1 MDKGKFAKIITVKK
15 RSSFMMKLVKK
26 IMTLALAP
34 LFMLSAGLHE
44 AAAVTAENP
53 VAAGAVAAEK
63 APEEKTTNALA
74 ALSTELDNAAAQ
86 AQTAVVVEKPAEVVA
101 PEPAA
106 GTVAEVVVEKPAET
120 AAPVTAAPVT
130 AENTQG

>member
-1 MDKGKFAKIITVKK
+1 
-15 RSSFMMKLVKK
+15 MMKLVKK

-34 LFMLSAGLHE
+34 LFMLSAGLHGE
-44 AAAVTAENP
+44 AQVTGENP
-53 VAAGAVAAEK
+53 VAAVAVAAEK
-63 APEEKTTNALA
+63 PVAEITAEQKTTAALA

-86 AQTAVVVEKPAEVVA
+86 AQTASVVEKPAEVVA
-101 PEPAA
+101 PAPAA
-106 GTVAEVVVEKPAET
+106 APVAEVVVEKPAET